1 MGLMDQSQIEAFY
14 KRQVSLSEW
23 FRNSDFKRTEEFNAE
38 DNDKRERLNRLN
50 TLIGLPFD
58 KPVQFLARD
67 ITDKSKKFGDFLA
80 KKKDELCAIRL
91 IPSDA
96 KLPKLRLRGETV
108 ENSLNWFFEQK
119 IDPDL
124 YRVDFVPHSDMVD
137 WSTIFVVNKNGIF
150 GEIINDSH
158 SHLTQGFYE
167 KSKPI
172 IFGYDFKKWSLS
184 EENKS
189 ALDHLKNVVK
199 KIKVN
204 DIKKRKIIEKE
215 FGAKFYKNFI
225 GGYWETVSCQ
235 EFRLWFIDYN
245 RILGE
250 MYGDYKWSKNNDE
263 ETKEK
268 LIIKGSPA
276 SIGKIQGKVKIIKA
290 ETVME
295 ITSVD
300 EGTVIV
306 CDVTTPDFVPLMK
319 KCVAIVTD
327 RGGILSHAGIVARE
341 LNLPCIVGTEK
352 STLILSDGMLVT
364 VDADNGL
371 VEIEQEIN

>member
-1 MGLMDQSQIEAFY
+1 
-14 KRQVSLSEW
+14 
-23 FRNSDFKRTEEFNAE
+23 
-38 DNDKRERLNRLN
+38 
-50 TLIGLPFD
+50 
-58 KPVQFLARD
+58 LATD
-67 ITDKSKKFGDFLA
+67 ITDKSKKFLDFLA

-91 IPSDA
+91 IPTDA
-96 KLPKLRLRGETV
+96 KLQKLRLRGETV
-108 ENSLNWFFEQK
+108 EKSVNWFFEQQ
-119 IDPDL
+119 IDPKL
-124 YRVDFVPHSDMVD
+124 YRVDFVPHSDVSD

-184 EENKS
+184 EENEE
-189 ALDHLKNVVK
+189 ALNHLKRVIKN
-199 KIKVN
+199 IKV
-204 DIKKRKIIEKE
+204 DDVKKRKVIEKE
-215 FGAKFYKNFI
+215 FGAKFYKNYI
-225 GGYWETVSCQ
+225 GGYWETVSSQ
-235 EFRLWFIDYN
+235 EFGLWFIDYN

-250 MYGDYKWSKNNDE
+250 MYGDYKWQKSDGFKNI
-263 ETKEK
+263 EK
-268 LIIKGSPA
+268 TFINGSPA
-276 SIGKIQGKVKIIKA
+276 SKGKVSGVVKVIKA

-295 ITSVD
+295 ISAIN

-341 LNLPCIVGTEK
+341 LGLPCIVGTEK
-352 STLILSDGMLVT
+352 STTILSDGMTVI
-364 VDADNGL
+364 VDADNG
-371 VEIEQEIN
+371 VIEIE